1 MWRNKIYS
9 IVILLFIFLVGNLS
23 YAQQGHFTQFF
34 NAPLYV
40 NPAEAGSEDNIRVGF
55 NFRRQWPSIVTGFT
69 TRAINA
75 DMMIGKLGYGLV
87 VSTNDAGQAS
97 LNRTN
102 ALLNVAHHL
111 NLNSKNRLSAGIQI
125 GLSQYSL
132 NTSELQFDS
141 QYTSGSGFNSNN
153 ASGENLGSNSTS
165 FLNTGLGLTFRN
177 KSKWNPT
184 ISFSIKNLIEPRVN
198 FVALGNNTALR
209 QLNVFGEI
217 NKKISP
223 KVSLIPYL
231 FFAAQSEASYLQSGL
246 RFGYELA
253 SKEQLEIGLG
263 LLKKDAV
270 LAYVGIPLKNIKFGM
285 SYDLN
290 TSKLSPAT
298 NGIGAWEFSISIRFR
313 NKLQDKRNI
322 EKINKE
328 EVNSLEFKPK
338 HVFEVENS
346 IVLLKKIDLPIN
358 ASKPSKEELK
368 IMQATISNKIERFE
382 PIEFTTIK
390 EEEKVNHYFVYFD
403 SDKSLIKSEY
413 KVELDRL
420 VTDLKKM
427 GSFKVLV
434 YGHTD
439 SDGDSM
445 YNIYLGNARA
455 KQVMSYLVENGI
467 PLENIETFTYGKT
480 SPIVA
485 NTTKELK
492 AKNRRAEILIIRK

>member
-1 MWRNKIYS
+1 MGWNKIYS
-9 IVILLFIFLVGNLS
+9 IVILLFIILGSNVSL
-23 YAQQGHFTQFF
+23 AQQGHFTQFY
-34 NAPLYV
+34 NAPLFV
-40 NPAEAGSEDNIRVGF
+40 NPAESGSEDNVRVGF

-69 TRAINA
+69 TRAVNA

-102 ALLNVAHHL
+102 VLFNVAHHV

-125 GLSQYSL
+125 GLSQYSI
-132 NTSELQFDS
+132 NTSELKFDS
-141 QYTSGSGFNSNN
+141 QYISGNGFNSNN
-153 ASGENLGSNSTS
+153 ASGENFGSNSTS
-165 FLNTGLGLTFRN
+165 FLNTGLGLSFRN

-184 ISFSIKNLIEPRVN
+184 ISLSIKNLIEPRVN

-209 QLNVFGEI
+209 QLNIFGEV
-217 NKKISP
+217 NKKVSP

-246 RFGYELA
+246 KFGYELT

-263 LLKKDAV
+263 LLKRDAV
-270 LAYVGIPLKNIKFGM
+270 LAYIGVPLKNIKIGM

-298 NGIGAWEFSISIRFR
+298 NGIGAWEFSISIRFK
-313 NKLQDKRNI
+313 NKLIDKKNI
-322 EKINKE
+322 EKLKKE
-328 EVNSLEFKPK
+328 EVNSLNFKPK
-338 HVFEVENS
+338 HIFEVGNKFA
-346 IVLLKKIDLPIN
+346 LLKKIDLPIN
-358 ASKPSKEELK
+358 PPKPSKEELK
-368 IMQATISNKIERFE
+368 IMQATISNKIEQFE
-382 PIEFTTIK
+382 PIEFTTIS

-427 GSFKVLV
+427 GGFKVLV

-467 PLENIETFTYGKT
+467 SLENIDTFTYGKT
-480 SPIVA
+480 SPVVA
-485 NTTKELK
+485 NTTEALK